1 MSVTAVPPA
10 RVYEPNRGPNA
21 APDATA
27 RTAPATRAIPL
38 SRILYLPMEIASR
51 ELDSRLL
58 IAAIALE
65 RGYEVVLGQKWLIER
80 NLRAMQP
87 GIYLSK
93 TLTQRDAKF
102 SARAGAL
109 GYFVTAID
117 EEMPGLI
124 VGRNELRW
132 VSEAGVDSSNLI
144 FVAGNNNAE
153 ALRGRFPDAAEK
165 VQAIG
170 NPRLDLLRP
179 QLRPLYRAEAERL
192 RAKHGRFILINTNLG
207 FTNSEKGSVDEIVSE
222 QVRLGKLNM
231 DDPEHRAFV
240 EGIKAM
246 EAANGAAIAQ
256 LLKILPAALP
266 DHRIIL
272 RPHPSE
278 NLAPWHALIGQ
289 STQIQVIREGPAA
302 PWIYAADALIHT
314 NCTTGVEAVALEK
327 PAICIVPI
335 DVSVNSRY
343 LSNRVNPVVRGAT
356 EAVDA
361 VKRIVADP
369 DSFRYSGEMLR
380 QFHQSLSFEDDR
392 LAATALLDA
401 IEDRLGTREV
411 SGPAWHPTWKYR
423 WHQRDKNVRG
433 TLMPSLDLDLVA
445 DRLHRM
451 REMLALNF
459 RVVVEPVGTKLVH
472 LSTRGLAP
480 TVRWRRRLGTLL
492 SPRRSGSTS
501 KGAARP

>member
-10 RVYEPNRGPNA
+10 RVYERTGVR
-21 APDATA
+21 ATS
-27 RTAPATRAIPL
+27 RSFPL

-58 IAAIALE
+58 IAAFALE

-102 SARAGAL
+102 SARAGSI

-117 EEMPGLI
+117 EEMPGL
-124 VGRNELRW
+124 VVSRNELRW
-132 VSEAGVDSSNLI
+132 VSQDGVDSSNLI

-153 ALRGRFPDAAEK
+153 ALRARFPDAAHK

-222 QVRLGKLNM
+222 QARLGKLNLEN
-231 DDPEHRAFV
+231 PEHRAFV
-240 EGIKAM
+240 EGIKTM

-256 LLKILPAALP
+256 LLKLLPTAVP

-278 NLAPWHALIGQ
+278 NLAPWHNLIGR
-289 STQIQVIREGPAA
+289 SSQIEVIREGPAA
-302 PWIYAADALIHT
+302 PWIYAADALVHT
-314 NCTTGVEAVALEK
+314 NCTTGVEAVALEQ

-335 DVSVNSRY
+335 DVSVNKRY
-343 LSNRVNPVVRGAT
+343 LANRVNPVVRSAA
-356 EAVDA
+356 EAVAA
-361 VKRIVADP
+361 VQRIVANP
-369 DSFRYSGEMLR
+369 EGFAYSAEMLC

-401 IEDRLGTREV
+401 IEGQLGMRDL
-411 SGPAWHPTWKYR
+411 SGPGWHPTWKYR

-433 TLMPSLDLDLVA
+433 VLMPALDLDLIN
-445 DRLHRM
+445 DRLRWM
-451 REMLALNF
+451 REMLHLSF
-459 RVVVEPVGTKLVH
+459 DVVVEPIGTKLAH
-472 LSTRGLAP
+472 LSNRGLAP
-480 TVRWRRRLGTLL
+480 AVRWRRRLNRVL
-492 SPRRSGSTS
+492 SLRRRVGAS
-501 KGAARP
+501 KGSARP

>member
-1 MSVTAVPPA
+1 MSVTAVPPPRLYEHGKVSRAPKALA
-10 RVYEPNRGPNA
+10 RSS
-21 APDATA
+21 
-27 RTAPATRAIPL
+27 PL

-58 IAAIALE
+58 IAAFALE

-102 SARAGAL
+102 SARAGSI

-117 EEMPGLI
+117 EEMPGLL
-124 VGRNELRW
+124 VKSNELRW

-144 FVAGNNNAE
+144 FVAGNNNADAVRE
-153 ALRGRFPDAAEK
+153 RFPGAVDK

-179 QLRPLYRAEAERL
+179 ELRPLYRAEADRL
-192 RAKHGRFILINTNLG
+192 RARYGRFILINTNLG
-207 FTNSEKGSVDEIVSE
+207 FTNSEKGPVDEIVSE
-222 QVRLGKLNM
+222 QVRLGKLDLAN
-231 DDPEHRAFV
+231 PEHLAFV

-246 EAANGAAIAQ
+246 ESANGAAITQ

-289 STQIQVIREGPAA
+289 SQQIQVIREGPAA

-314 NCTTGVEAVALEK
+314 NCTTGVEAVALDR

-335 DVSVNSRY
+335 DVSVNTRY
-343 LSNRVNPVVRGAT
+343 LSNRVNPVVRSAA
-356 EAVDA
+356 EAVEA
-361 VKRIVADP
+361 VKRIVAEP
-369 DSFRYSGEMLR
+369 ESFQYSAEMRR
-380 QFHQSLSFEDDR
+380 QFIQSLSFETDR
-392 LAATALLDA
+392 LAAVALLDA
-401 IEDRLGTREV
+401 IEGQLGGRDL
-411 SGPAWHPTWKYR
+411 SGPPWRPTWKYR

-433 TLMPSLDLDLVA
+433 VLMPSLDLGHLA

-451 REMLALNF
+451 REMLHLSF
-459 RVVVEPVGTKLVH
+459 DVVVEPVGTKLAH
-472 LSTRGLAP
+472 LSNRGLAP
-480 TVRWRRRLGTLL
+480 TVRWRCRFNSLVSRRRNGMAST
-492 SPRRSGSTS
+492 GS
-501 KGAARP
+501 ARP

>member
-10 RVYEPNRGPNA
+10 RVYEHG
-21 APDATA
+21 
-27 RTAPATRAIPL
+27 TAPAPTRSIPL

-58 IAAIALE
+58 IAAFALE

-87 GIYLSK
+87 GLYLSK

-102 SARAGAL
+102 SSRAGDL

-117 EEMPGLI
+117 EEMPGL
-124 VGRNELRW
+124 VVKSNELRW

-144 FVAGNNNAE
+144 FVAGSNNAD
-153 ALRGRFPDAAEK
+153 ALRTRFPEAAHK
-165 VQAIG
+165 VQAVG

-192 RAKHGRFILINTNLG
+192 RARHGRFILINTNLG

-222 QVRLGKLNM
+222 QVRLGKLNL
-231 DDPEHRAFV
+231 DNPEHRAFV

-246 EAANGAAIAQ
+246 EAANGAAITQ
-256 LLKILPAALP
+256 LLKILPPALP

-278 NLAPWHALIGQ
+278 NLTRWHALIGQ
-289 STQIQVIREGPAA
+289 SPRVDVIREGPAA

-314 NCTTGVEAVALEK
+314 NCTTGVEAVALDR
-327 PAICIVPI
+327 PAICIVPS
-335 DVSVNSRY
+335 DVGVNQRY
-343 LSNRVNPVVRGAT
+343 LSNRVNPVVRSAA

-361 VKRIVADP
+361 VRRIVADP
-369 DSFRYSGEMLR
+369 AGFRYSAEMLR

-392 LAATALLDA
+392 LAAVALLDA
-401 IEDRLGTREV
+401 IEGRLDPRDF
-411 SGPAWHPTWKYR
+411 SGPAWNPTWKYR
-423 WHQRDKNVRG
+423 WHQADKNVRG
-433 TLMPSLDLDLVA
+433 KLMPALDLGLITDHLS
-445 DRLHRM
+445 RM
-451 REMLALNF
+451 REMLRLRF
-459 RVVVEPVGTKLVH
+459 DVVVEPVGTKLVH
-472 LSTRGLAP
+472 LSARGLAP
-480 TVRWRRRLGTLL
+480 SVRWRRRLNSLISL
-492 SPRRSGSTS
+492 RRHATARKGS
-501 KGAARP
+501 ARS

>member
-10 RVYEPNRGPNA
+10 RVYERTGVL
-21 APDATA
+21 ATS
-27 RTAPATRAIPL
+27 RTFPL

-58 IAAIALE
+58 IAAFALE

-102 SARAGAL
+102 SARAGSI

-117 EEMPGLI
+117 EEMPGL
-124 VGRNELRW
+124 VVSRNELRW
-132 VSEAGVDSSNLI
+132 VSQAGVDSSNLI

-153 ALRGRFPDAAEK
+153 ALRARFPDAADK
-165 VQAIG
+165 VLAIG

-192 RAKHGRFILINTNLG
+192 RAKYGRFILINTNLG

-222 QVRLGKLNM
+222 QVRLGKLNL
-231 DDPEHRAFV
+231 DNPEHRAFV

-256 LLKILPAALP
+256 LLKLLPAAVP

-278 NLAPWHALIGQ
+278 NLAPWHNLIGR
-289 STQIQVIREGPAA
+289 SSQIEVIREGPAA
-302 PWIYAADALIHT
+302 PWIYGADALVHT
-314 NCTTGVEAVALEK
+314 NCTTGVEAVALEQ

-335 DVSVNSRY
+335 DVSVNKRY
-343 LSNRVNPVVRGAT
+343 LANRVNPVVRSAA

-361 VKRIVADP
+361 VRRIVANP
-369 DSFRYSGEMLR
+369 EGFSYSDEMLR

-401 IEDRLGTREV
+401 IEGRLGKREL
-411 SGPAWHPTWKYR
+411 SGPGWHPTWKYR

-433 TLMPSLDLDLVA
+433 VLMPALDLDLIA
-445 DRLHRM
+445 DRLRWM
-451 REMLALNF
+451 REMLHLSF
-459 RVVVEPVGTKLVH
+459 DVVVEPIGTKLVH
-472 LSTRGLAP
+472 LGSRRLAP
-480 TVRWRRRLGTLL
+480 SLRWRRRLNSAL
-492 SPRRSGSTS
+492 SLRRRVGAGKSST
-501 KGAARP
+501 RP